1 MYTFIKLN
9 HVLFLT
15 VGGENR
21 IQFVERSFYSSSS
34 QLKMILSSREHLAVS
49 GDIFDCVWGSAT
61 GI

>member
-15 VGGENR
+15 VGGENI
-21 IQFVERSFYSSSS
+21 IQFTERSFDSSSS
-34 QLKMILSSREHLAVS
+34 QLKMILSSREHWGVS
-49 GDIFDCVWGSAT
+49 GDTFDCVWGSTT